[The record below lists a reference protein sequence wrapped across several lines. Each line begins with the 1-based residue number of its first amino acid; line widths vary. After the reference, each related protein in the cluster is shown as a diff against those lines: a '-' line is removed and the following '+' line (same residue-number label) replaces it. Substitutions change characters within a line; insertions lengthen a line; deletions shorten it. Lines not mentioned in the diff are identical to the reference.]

1 MFGMS
6 VKLVPGWLVAMAPSA
21 IGVPVALTPG
31 LLPHCE
37 VSTVAAPAALLDVDP
52 AGVVAPVLVVP
63 VPVLLFEMLLQPAAA
78 PAPIRVR
85 AAARTAAPCALLALR
100 IFMSSPSGRW
110 RLSLSAGSH
119 SVHIQFTFTTILTAS
134 GGLLIA
140 NSNASAARASGKW
153 CEKSLL
159 MFSRAP
165 VTRLMASRKSA
176 AVAVLE
182 PRTSISFSGKIP
194 GRIGAVSE
202 RSE

>member
-52 AGVVAPVLVVP
+52 AGVVGPAPV

-100 IFMSSPSGRW
+100 LFMSSPSGRW
-110 RLSLSAGSH
+110 RLSLSASSH

-159 MFSRAP
+159 MFSRALI
-165 VTRLMASRKSA
+165 TRLIA
-176 AVAVLE
+176 
-182 PRTSISFSGKIP
+182 
-194 GRIGAVSE
+194 
-202 RSE
+202 